1 MPNYNSINASIKL
14 ISCTQQDDVI
24 EAQYSD
30 GQGLVIYGN
39 ADVFFDQN
47 QWTDMLRRMLIL
59 DWLQE
64 QVAGKTAV
72 MDCAA
77 ADDVWVKAEVL

>member
-30 GQGLVIYGN
+30 GQGLLIYGGASSFFN
-39 ADVFFDQN
+39 AD

-64 QVAGKTAV
+64 QVVGKTAS

>member
-1 MPNYNSINASIKL
+1 MPDIRSVNASIAL
-14 ISCTQQDDVI
+14 ISCNEQDGII
-24 EAQYSD
+24 EATFSD
-30 GQGLVIYGN
+30 GQGLVIYGG
-39 ADVFFDQN
+39 AESFFDAA

-64 QVAGKTAV
+64 QVVGKTAA

-77 ADDVWVKAEVL
+77 ADDVWVKAQVI